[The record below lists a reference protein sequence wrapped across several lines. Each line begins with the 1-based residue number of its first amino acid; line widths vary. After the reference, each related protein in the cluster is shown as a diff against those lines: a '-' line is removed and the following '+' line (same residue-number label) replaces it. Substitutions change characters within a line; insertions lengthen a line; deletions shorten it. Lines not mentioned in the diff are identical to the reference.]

1 MTDDPEENEG
11 DDGRKYTREGSDQ
24 FSAYIEEKT
33 GRGWRKLR
41 RMLNGYEF
49 YVYGSKTEDYIKA
62 YLASGVDFALNTMS
76 DRLDIIIEDRP
87 SRPLSD
93 IDESVLLAR
102 LLDYGMHGEGH
113 MRKALHTRAAENK
126 YHPIEQYLNSL
137 EWDGQNHFDALMSYL
152 DMSSAGAKTF
162 WRKFLIGSIAKALHG
177 EQNYML
183 ILLGGQGKGKSRLVR
198 WLCPLP
204 QLFNEGPISPD
215 NKDDQIKLL
224 ETWLWEVAELDST
237 TKRAER
243 SALKHFITMR
253 NVGVRVP
260 YGRYAINKT
269 AVASMIGTINE
280 DGTGFLNDP
289 TGDRRFV
296 VVHLDDIDWG
306 YTSID
311 RDQLWAELYAA
322 YCAGETWELT
332 PHEKELQSEINKL
345 HQIVTP
351 IEEMLMTNYEIDP
364 SQDGDG
370 WRMSTTQIMEQLET
384 LGLRGNQ
391 FQNAME
397 ISSILTKRGLKKDRW
412 LDDGKR
418 LRGYAGIRFSAARIS
433 IKEADVK

>member
-1 MTDDPEENEG
+1 MS
-11 DDGRKYTREGSDQ
+11 RTREGVDE
-24 FSAYIEEKT
+24 FSAYVEEET

-41 RMLNGYEF
+41 RMLDGYEF
-49 YVYGSKTEDYIKA
+49 LIYGSKTDDYIKA
-62 YLASGVDFALNTMS
+62 YLAGGVDFALNIMS
-76 DRLDIIIEDRP
+76 DRLDIKLGDSP
-87 SRPLSD
+87 LRPLTD

-102 LLDYGMHGEGH
+102 LLDYGMRGEGH
-113 MRKALHTRAAENK
+113 MRKALHTRAAQNK
-126 YHPIEQYLNSL
+126 YHPVKLYLDGL
-137 EWDGQNHFDALMSYL
+137 LWDGEKHFDALMDHLSV
-152 DMSSAGAKTF
+152 SSEGAAVF
-162 WRKFLIGSIAKALHG
+162 WRKFLIGSIAKALAG

-183 ILLGGQGKGKSRLVR
+183 ILLGAQGKGKSRLVR

-204 QLFNEGPISPD
+204 QLFHEGPISPD

-296 VVHLDDIDWG
+296 VVHLDDIDWN
-306 YTSID
+306 YTEID

-322 YCAGETWELT
+322 YCDGETWELT
-332 PHEKELQSEINKL
+332 PHEKEIQSEINKQ
-345 HQIVTP
+345 HTISTP
-351 IEEMLMTNYEIDP
+351 VEEMLLQYFAMDRTETGRFMATMDIL
-364 SQDGDG
+364 
-370 WRMSTTQIMEQLET
+370 EQLEGM
-384 LGLRGNQ
+384 GLKGDQYKNK
-391 FQNAME
+391 ME
-397 ISSILTKRGLKKDRW
+397 LTAVLTKYGLPRTQRRV
-412 LDDGKR
+412 DGKR
-418 LRGYAGIRFSAARIS
+418 IRGFEGIWFDKAKIG
-433 IKEADVK
+433 DVHI

>member
-1 MTDDPEENEG
+1 MS
-11 DDGRKYTREGSDQ
+11 RTREGVDE
-24 FSAYIEEKT
+24 FSAYIEEET

-49 YVYGSKTEDYIKA
+49 LIYGSKTDDYIKA
-62 YLASGVDFALNTMS
+62 YLAGGVDFALNIMS
-76 DRLDIIIEDRP
+76 DRLDIKLGDSP
-87 SRPLSD
+87 LRPLTD

-102 LLDYGMHGEGH
+102 LLDYGMRGEGH
-113 MRKALHTRAAENK
+113 MRKALHTRAAQNK
-126 YHPIEQYLNSL
+126 YHPVKLYLDGL
-137 EWDGQNHFDALMSYL
+137 LWDGEKHFDALMDHLSV
-152 DMSSAGAKTF
+152 SSEGAAVF
-162 WRKFLIGSIAKALHG
+162 WRKFLIGSIAKALAG

-183 ILLGGQGKGKSRLVR
+183 ILLGAQGKGKSRLVR

-204 QLFNEGPISPD
+204 QLFHEGPISPD

-296 VVHLDDIDWG
+296 VVHLDDIDWN
-306 YTSID
+306 YTEID

-322 YCAGETWELT
+322 YCDGETWELT
-332 PHEKELQSEINKL
+332 PHEKEIQSEINKQ
-345 HQIVTP
+345 HTISTP
-351 IEEMLMTNYEIDP
+351 VEEMLLQYFAMDRTETGRFMATMDIL
-364 SQDGDG
+364 
-370 WRMSTTQIMEQLET
+370 EQLEGM
-384 LGLRGNQ
+384 GLKGDQYKNK
-391 FQNAME
+391 ME
-397 ISSILTKRGLKKDRW
+397 LTAVLTKYGLPRTQRRV
-412 LDDGKR
+412 DGKR
-418 LRGYAGIRFSAARIS
+418 IRGFEGIWFDKAKIG
-433 IKEADVK
+433 DVHI